1 MNTNLENFIA
11 ENKIKF
17 SYNWVAERPDNLMSK
32 EMDHWHCVLK
42 ANGKTYTFYY
52 SQGYGYHHAE
62 PTLPDVLEALA
73 RDYDPNDMSFE
84 EFCSEFGY
92 DEDSRK
98 AEKIYRAVRK
108 ETQALDRLFSEEG
121 TEDLRDILFNDD

>member
-32 EMDHWHCVLK
+32 EMDHWRCVLK

-62 PTLPDVLEALA
+62 PVLASVLESLA
-73 RDYDPNDMSFE
+73 NDYDTSDLTFE
-84 EFCSEFGY
+84 EFCSEYGY
-92 DEDSRK
+92 GEDSRK
-98 AEKIYRAVRK
+98 AEKVYRALRK
-108 ETQALDRLFSEEG
+108 ETQALDRLFGEEG
-121 TEDLRDILFNDD
+121 MEELRDILFNDD

>member
-62 PTLPDVLEALA
+62 PVLASVLESLA
-73 RDYDPNDMSFE
+73 NDYDPSDLTFE
-84 EFCSEFGY
+84 EFCSECGY

-98 AEKIYRAVRK
+98 AEKVYRALRK
-108 ETQALDRLFSEEG
+108 ETQALDRLFGEDGMEG
-121 TEDLRDILFNDD
+121 LRDILFNDD